1 MTGFSFTGV
10 YFRKTAAAMIA
21 VSMAVV
27 TSGCGKGDEKP
38 PELEKNF
45 TCTAVIV
52 QNEEQYCAQLERVD
66 GVGWRAVFSQ
76 PETIEGMEVSLLND
90 QCTVNFKELTYTAD
104 RDELPENGMIQLIA
118 SAADRCIS
126 GKGIKSS
133 SNDEKFIFDGE
144 TGNVGFT
151 AEVNGGTVSSLE
163 IAGEI
168 TAEFSDYD
176 ID

>member
-10 YFRKTAAAMIA
+10 CFRKAAAAMIA
-21 VSMAVV
+21 VCVAAVA
-27 TSGCGKGDEKP
+27 SGCGKGDEKP
-38 PELEKNF
+38 PELKKNF

-52 QNEEQYCAQLERVD
+52 QNEEQYRAQLERID
-66 GVGWRAVFSQ
+66 GVGWRAVFSE

-104 RDELPENGMIQLIA
+104 REELPENGMIQLVA

-133 SNDEKFIFDGE
+133 SKGGNYIFDGK
-144 TGNVGFT
+144 TGNAGFT
-151 AEVNGGTVSSLE
+151 AEVSDGTVSTLE

-176 ID
+176 TD